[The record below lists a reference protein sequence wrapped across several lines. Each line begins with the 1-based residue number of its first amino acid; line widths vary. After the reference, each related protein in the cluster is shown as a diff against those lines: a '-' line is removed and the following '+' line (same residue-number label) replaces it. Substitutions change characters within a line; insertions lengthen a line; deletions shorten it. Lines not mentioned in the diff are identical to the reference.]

1 MSSNPDHGRLV
12 GMSIGLPRLDLE
24 QAVRVLADTGFEAV
38 EPHIAQLGPGILS
51 VPLYERHGEI
61 AGEVVRDAGLQV
73 SSFNAV
79 DDPSFRP
86 FEGRNAEHSTAEGL
100 AKHLRMADLMGAP
113 RVLIWDGRADAP
125 GAADTA
131 PEILARVIA
140 EAQNLSG
147 LQRPP
152 AVSVELHPFTF
163 GLKHGRLADLASALS
178 SVGAGICLDFCH
190 FGVALGPDFL
200 SKLDDAVVDAVN
212 HVHYCDTDC
221 RTSELHFPPGRGVLD
236 LDAFA
241 KRLAGRGLAVAW
253 DLFEWEG
260 PRRAMREHM
269 GEYREFV
276 RRVSA

>member
-1 MSSNPDHGRLV
+1 MSPNPDHGRLI
-12 GMSIGLPRLDLE
+12 GMSLVLPRLDLE
-24 QAVRVLADTGFEAV
+24 EAARVLAEIGFDAV
-38 EPHIAQLGPGILS
+38 EPHMAQLGPGVVS
-51 VPLYERHGEI
+51 VPIFERHGEI
-61 AGEVVRDAGLQV
+61 AGEVVRAAGLQV

-86 FEGRNAEHSTAEGL
+86 FDGRDAERSTAEGL

-113 RVLIWDGRADAP
+113 RVLVWDGRADGP
-125 GAADTA
+125 GEADKA

-140 EAQNLSG
+140 QAQQLCG
-147 LQRPP
+147 IQHPP

-163 GLKHGRLADLASALS
+163 ALKYRRVAEVGRALS
-178 SVGAGICLDFCH
+178 SVGAGICLDFGH

-200 SKLDDAVVDAVN
+200 SVLDDEVLGAVN

-241 KRLAGRGLAVAW
+241 ARLAGRGLAAAW
-253 DLFEWEG
+253 DLFEWDG
-260 PRRAMREHM
+260 PRRAMREYL
-269 GEYREFV
+269 GDYREFV
-276 RRVSA
+276 RQVSG